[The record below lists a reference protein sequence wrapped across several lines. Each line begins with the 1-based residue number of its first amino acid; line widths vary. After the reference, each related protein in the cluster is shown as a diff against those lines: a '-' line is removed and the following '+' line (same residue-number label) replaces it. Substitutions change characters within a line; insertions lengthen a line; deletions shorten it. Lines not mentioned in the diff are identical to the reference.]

1 MYIVQCSLLI
11 TQYTV
16 IQCSAAALITHYTV
30 FITQCILYSIE
41 LYRVVQSW
49 AQLASSVDYS
59 FHSVYYTVYSKE
71 LCSEAQLASQGGS
84 L

>member
-1 MYIVQCSLLI
+1 M
-11 TQYTV
+11 TQYTI
-16 IQCSAAALITHYTV
+16 IQYSEAVLITHYTV

-41 LYRVVQSW
+41 LYRVQSW